1 MKLQL
6 LAAIVLVVISNNG
19 VVFAQSPD
27 RCFCESADNANC
39 PPEAPNTLTAGD
51 QVYCFGGYPGF
62 CSVSG
67 LWSIMCMWTTDVR
80 GNKDAYPI
88 ASVISC
94 NAGCTP
100 LPNNGPGPQA
110 EPPTEPPAEPPTAPP
125 AEPPTEPVVVV
136 IEPNTSDAPFL
147 CESADNTDCPPEAPQ
162 ILTVVDQVYCFG
174 GYPGFCS
181 VLSDSIICMRTT
193 DVMGNSDTYPMA
205 SIASCPQAET
215 AAAVTETI
223 TSDAPSDAPKPP
235 PVTETNEDHEDDNHD
250 HSVVDHDNMDTSAAT
265 TASFKLG
272 GSSLMAI
279 LLMAAIHMV

>member
-39 PPEAPNTLTAGD
+39 PPEAPNTLTSGD
-51 QVYCFGGYPGF
+51 QVFCFGGYPGF

-80 GNKDAYPI
+80 GGKDAYPI

-110 EPPTEPPAEPPTAPP
+110 EPPAEPPTEPPAEPPA
-125 AEPPTEPVVVV
+125 EPVVVV

-147 CESADNTDCPPEAPQ
+147 CESAGNASCPPEAPET
-162 ILTVVDQVYCFG
+162 LTLGNQVFCFG
-174 GYPGFCS
+174 GYPGLCS
-181 VLSDSIICMRTT
+181 VLYDSIICMRTT
-193 DVMGNSDTYPMA
+193 DVMGDSDTYPMA
-205 SIASCPQAET
+205 SIVSCPPAEP

-223 TSDAPSDAPKPP
+223 ASDAPSDAPKPP
-235 PVTETNEDHEDDNHD
+235 PVTGADAWEDYEDDNHD
-250 HSVVDHDNMDTSAAT
+250 YSVVDHDNTDTSAI

-272 GSSLMAI
+272 SSSLLVI
-279 LLMAAIHMV
+279 PLMAAIYMV

>member
-1 MKLQL
+1 
-6 LAAIVLVVISNNG
+6 
-19 VVFAQSPD
+19 
-27 RCFCESADNANC
+27 
-39 PPEAPNTLTAGD
+39 
-51 QVYCFGGYPGF
+51 
-62 CSVSG
+62 
-67 LWSIMCMWTTDVR
+67 
-80 GNKDAYPI
+80 
-88 ASVISC
+88 
-94 NAGCTP
+94 
-100 LPNNGPGPQA
+100 
-110 EPPTEPPAEPPTAPP
+110 
-125 AEPPTEPVVVV
+125 
-136 IEPNTSDAPFL
+136 
-147 CESADNTDCPPEAPQ
+147 
-162 ILTVVDQVYCFG
+162 
-174 GYPGFCS
+174 
-181 VLSDSIICMRTT
+181 MRTT